1 MAEKRDIKYLNRD
14 FDSFKN
20 ELVEFSKTY
29 FPTTYTDFTPASTG
43 MLFMEM
49 ASYVGDVLSFY
60 LDNQVQETFIQY
72 ARQTENLY
80 NLAYLLGYSPKVT
93 TAATVEVE
101 VFQTTPSKTNPLTG
115 NKEPD
120 YDYALQ
126 IAENSPVTSTSD
138 SSITFLMQDKIDF
151 SYSNA
156 LDPTVVTI
164 YEVDGVGTPT
174 SYLLKKTRKAIS
186 ATINSTTFTFGSP
199 QRFQTVNLTANNIIG
214 ILDVTDSD
222 GNVWYEVPHLAQE
235 TIYDSIK
242 NTNQNDPNYS
252 PDTDVP
258 YLLKLK
264 KVQRR
269 FASRFL
275 NTTTLQLQFGAGTVA
290 DNDEEIMPNPD
301 NVGIGLPFEKDKMT
315 TAYSPTN
322 FVFTDTYGISPSNTT
337 LTVRYLTGGGVS
349 ANVPANDL
357 TTINTSGITFIN
369 TGLTTATAQTTFDSV
384 AVNNPKAA
392 AGGSDGD
399 DINELRQNSLG
410 NFQNQ
415 LRTVTQD
422 DYLVRALSMPSN
434 LGAIAKAYAT
444 PQKLEDLSMGEVPAV
459 VDLCVLG
466 YDSSKKLTTAS
477 TALKQNLKTYLSEY
491 RIIND
496 SVRIKDAFIIN
507 IVVDFDIIVLP
518 NYNNNEVLQNCILE
532 LQDYFQIDK
541 WQINQPIILKDLYV
555 SLDKIEGVQTVQN
568 IVVKNKTGS
577 SIGYSDFAYDV
588 KGATINN
595 VVYPSIDPMI
605 FELKYPN
612 TDIQGRVV
620 PL

>member
-1 MAEKRDIKYLNRD
+1 MAEKRDIKYLGRD
-14 FDSFKN
+14 FNTFKN

-29 FPTTYTDFTPASTG
+29 FPTTYNDFTPASTG

-101 VFQTTPSKTNPLTG
+101 VFQTVPVTG
-115 NKEPD
+115 VPKEPD

-126 IAENSPVTSTSD
+126 IAENTAITSTSN

-156 LDPTVVTI
+156 LDPTTVTI
-164 YEVDGVGTPT
+164 YEVNGSGQPT
-174 SYLLKKTRKAIS
+174 SYLLKKKRKAIS

-199 QRFQTVNLTANNIIG
+199 QRFQTVDLTANNIIG
-214 ILDVTDSD
+214 ILDITDSD
-222 GNVWYEVPHLAQE
+222 GNIWYEVPHLAQE

-242 NTNQNDPNYS
+242 NTNTNDPNYS
-252 PDTDVP
+252 SDTDVP

-264 KVQRR
+264 QVQRR
-269 FASRFL
+269 FAARFL

-322 FVFTDTYGISPSNTT
+322 FIFTDTYGISPSNTT

-357 TTINTSGITFIN
+357 TTIDTSGITFIN
-369 TGLTTATAQTTFDSV
+369 NNPGTDSLAQATFDSV

-422 DYLVRALSMPSN
+422 DYLIRALSMPSN
-434 LGAIAKAYAT
+434 LGAIAKAYAA

-459 VDLCVLG
+459 VDLYVLG
-466 YDSSKKLTTAS
+466 YDSTKKLNTAS

-496 SVRIKDAFIIN
+496 SVKIKDAFIIN
-507 IVVDFDIIVLP
+507 ITVDFDIIVLP
-518 NYNNNEVLQNCILE
+518 NYNNNEVLQNCVTA
-532 LQDYFQIDK
+532 LQEHFQIDK
-541 WQINQPIILKDLYV
+541 WQINQPIIMKNLSIL
-555 SLDKIEGVQTVQN
+555 LDKIEGVQTVQN
-568 IVVKNKTGS
+568 IVIKNKTGN
-577 SIGYSDFAYDV
+577 SIGYSDYAYDV

>member
-1 MAEKRDIKYLNRD
+1 MAEKRDVKYLNRD
-14 FDSFKN
+14 FDSFKS

-101 VFQTTPSKTNPLTG
+101 VFQTVPAKLNGGS
-115 NKEPD
+115 EYIPD

-126 IAENSPVTSTSD
+126 IAENTAITSTSN

-156 LDPTVVTI
+156 LDPTTVTI
-164 YEVDGVGTPT
+164 YSIT
-174 SYLLKKTRKAIS
+174 SNRPDTYLLKKKRKAIS
-186 ATINSTTFTFGSP
+186 ATINTTTFTFGSP
-199 QRFQTVNLTANNIIG
+199 QRFQTVDLTANNIIG
-214 ILDVTDSD
+214 ILDITDSD

-242 NTNQNDPNYS
+242 NTNTNDPNYS
-252 PDTDVP
+252 SDTDVP

-269 FASRFL
+269 FAARFL
-275 NTTTLQLQFGAGTVA
+275 NTTTLQIQFGAGTVA

-369 TGLTTATAQTTFDSV
+369 NTLTGADAQTTFDSV

-392 AGGSDGD
+392 SGGGDGD
-399 DINELRQNSLG
+399 NINELRQNSLG

-422 DYLVRALSMPSN
+422 DYLIRALSMPSN
-434 LGAIAKAYAT
+434 LGAIAKAYAS

-459 VDLCVLG
+459 VDLYVLG
-466 YDSSKKLTTAS
+466 YNSEKKLNTAS

-496 SVRIKDAFIIN
+496 SVKIKDAFIIN
-507 IVVDFDIIVLP
+507 ITVDFDIIVLP
-518 NYNNNEVLQNCILE
+518 NYNNNEVLQNCVTA
-532 LQDYFQIDK
+532 LQEHFQIDK
-541 WQINQPIILKDLYV
+541 WQINQPIIMKDLNIL
-555 SLDKIEGVQTVQN
+555 LDKVEGVQTVQN
-568 IVVKNKTGS
+568 IEVKNKTGT
-577 SIGYSDFAYDV
+577 SIGYSDYAYDV

>member
-1 MAEKRDIKYLNRD
+1 MAEKRDVKYLNRD

-101 VFQTTPSKTNPLTG
+101 VFQTVPSKVSGTDYV
-115 NKEPD
+115 PD
-120 YDYALQ
+120 YNYALQ
-126 IAENSPVTSTSD
+126 IAENTAITSTSN

-156 LDPTVVTI
+156 LDPTTVTI
-164 YEVDGVGTPT
+164 YEIDGSSNPS
-174 SYLLKKTRKAIS
+174 SYLLKKKRKALS
-186 ATINSTTFTFGSP
+186 ATINTTTFTFGSP
-199 QRFQTVNLTANNIIG
+199 QRFQTVDLTANNIIG
-214 ILDVTDSD
+214 ILDITDSD

-235 TIYDSIK
+235 TIYDTIK
-242 NTNQNDPNYS
+242 NTNTNDPNYS
-252 PDTDVP
+252 SDTDVP

-264 KVQRR
+264 QVQRR
-269 FASRFL
+269 FAARFL
-275 NTTTLQLQFGAGTVA
+275 NTTTLQIQFGAGTVA

-301 NVGIGLPFEKDKMT
+301 NVGIGLPFEKNKMT

-392 AGGSDGD
+392 AGGGDGD

-422 DYLVRALSMPSN
+422 DYLIRALSMPSN

-444 PQKLEDLSMGEVPAV
+444 PQKLENLSMGEVPAV
-459 VDLCVLG
+459 VDLYVLG
-466 YDSSKKLTTAS
+466 YDSTKKLNTAS

-496 SVRIKDAFIIN
+496 SVKIKDAFIIN
-507 IVVDFDIIVLP
+507 IGVDFDIIVLP
-518 NYNNNEVLQNCILE
+518 NYNNNEVLQNCITA
-532 LQDYFQIDK
+532 LQNYFQIDK
-541 WQINQPIILKDLYV
+541 WQINQPIIMKDLNIL
-555 SLDKIEGVQTVQN
+555 LDKVEGVQTVQN
-568 IVVKNKTGS
+568 VVIKNKTGN
-577 SIGYSDFAYDV
+577 SIGYSDYAYDV

>member
-1 MAEKRDIKYLNRD
+1 MAEKRDIKYLGRD
-14 FDSFKN
+14 FNTFKN

-29 FPTTYTDFTPASTG
+29 FPTTYNDFTPASTG

-101 VFQTTPSKTNPLTG
+101 VFQTVPVTG
-115 NKEPD
+115 VPKEPD

-126 IAENSPVTSTSD
+126 IAENTAITSTSN

-156 LDPTVVTI
+156 LDPTTVTI
-164 YEVDGVGTPT
+164 YEVNGSGQPT
-174 SYLLKKTRKAIS
+174 SYLLKKKRKAIS

-199 QRFQTVNLTANNIIG
+199 QRFQTVDLTANNIIG
-214 ILDVTDSD
+214 ILDITDSD
-222 GNVWYEVPHLAQE
+222 GNIWYEVPHLAQE

-242 NTNQNDPNYS
+242 NTNTNDPNYS
-252 PDTDVP
+252 SDTDVP

-264 KVQRR
+264 QVQRR
-269 FASRFL
+269 FAARFL

-322 FVFTDTYGISPSNTT
+322 FIFTDTYGISPSNTT

-357 TTINTSGITFIN
+357 TTIDTSGITFIN
-369 TGLTTATAQTTFDSV
+369 NNPGTDSLAQATFDSV

-422 DYLVRALSMPSN
+422 DYLIRALSMPSN
-434 LGAIAKAYAT
+434 LGAIAKAYAA

-459 VDLCVLG
+459 VDLYVLG
-466 YDSSKKLTTAS
+466 YDSTKKLNTAS

-496 SVRIKDAFIIN
+496 SVKIKDAFIIN
-507 IVVDFDIIVLP
+507 ITVDFDIIVLP
-518 NYNNNEVLQNCILE
+518 NYNNNEVLQNCVTA
-532 LQDYFQIDK
+532 LQEHFQIDK
-541 WQINQPIILKDLYV
+541 WQINQPIIMKNL
-555 SLDKIEGVQTVQN
+555 SIFLDKIEGVQTVQN
-568 IVVKNKTGS
+568 IVIKNKTGN
-577 SIGYSDFAYDV
+577 SIGYSDYAYDV

>member
-1 MAEKRDIKYLNRD
+1 MAEKRDVKYLNRD
-14 FDSFKN
+14 FDSFKS

-101 VFQTTPSKTNPLTG
+101 VFQTVPAETDPSTG
-115 NKEPD
+115 DEVPD

-126 IAENSPVTSTSD
+126 IAENTAITSTSN

-156 LDPTVVTI
+156 LDPTTVTI
-164 YEVDGVGTPT
+164 YETSGTTPT

-199 QRFQTVNLTANNIIG
+199 QRFQTVDLTANNIIG
-214 ILDVTDSD
+214 ILDITDSD

-235 TIYDSIK
+235 TIYDNIR
-242 NTNQNDPNYS
+242 NTNTNDPNYYT
-252 PDTDVP
+252 DTDVP

-275 NTTTLQLQFGAGTVA
+275 NTTTLQIQFGAGTVA

-369 TGLTTATAQTTFDSV
+369 TNPGSDPLSQTTFDSV

-422 DYLVRALSMPSN
+422 DYLIRVLSMPSN
-434 LGAIAKAYAT
+434 LGAIAKAYAA

-459 VDLCVLG
+459 VDLYVLG
-466 YDSSKKLTTAS
+466 YDSNKYLNTAS

-496 SVRIKDAFIIN
+496 SVKIKDAFIIN
-507 IVVDFDIIVLP
+507 IAVDFDIIVLP
-518 NYNNNEVLQNCILE
+518 NYNNNEVLQNCIIA
-532 LQDYFQIDK
+532 LQNHFQIDK

-555 SLDKIEGVQTVQN
+555 MLDKVEGVQTIQN
-568 IVVKNKTGS
+568 IVVKNKTGN
-577 SIGYSDFAYDV
+577 SIGYSDYAYDV

>member
-1 MAEKRDIKYLNRD
+1 MAKKRDVKYLNRD
-14 FDSFKN
+14 FDSFKS

-101 VFQTTPSKTNPLTG
+101 VFQTVPAKLNGGS
-115 NKEPD
+115 EYIPD

-126 IAENSPVTSTSD
+126 IAENTAITSTSN

-156 LDPTVVTI
+156 LDPTTVTI
-164 YEVDGVGTPT
+164 YSIT
-174 SYLLKKTRKAIS
+174 SNRPDTYLLKKKRKAIS
-186 ATINSTTFTFGSP
+186 ATINTTTFTFGSP
-199 QRFQTVNLTANNIIG
+199 QRFQTVDLTANNIIG
-214 ILDVTDSD
+214 ILDITDSD
-222 GNVWYEVPHLAQE
+222 GNIWYEVPHLAQE

-242 NTNQNDPNYS
+242 NTNTNDPNYS
-252 PDTDVP
+252 SDTDVP

-264 KVQRR
+264 QVQRR
-269 FASRFL
+269 FAARFL
-275 NTTTLQLQFGAGTVA
+275 NTTTLQIQFGAGTVA

-369 TGLTTATAQTTFDSV
+369 NTLTGADAQTTFDSV

-392 AGGSDGD
+392 SGGGDGD
-399 DINELRQNSLG
+399 NINELRQNSLG

-422 DYLVRALSMPSN
+422 DYLIRALSMPSN
-434 LGAIAKAYAT
+434 LGAIAKAYAS

-459 VDLCVLG
+459 VDLYVLG
-466 YDSSKKLTTAS
+466 YNSEKKLNTAS

-496 SVRIKDAFIIN
+496 SVKIKDAFIIN
-507 IVVDFDIIVLP
+507 ITVDFDIIVLP
-518 NYNNNEVLQNCILE
+518 NYNNNEVLQNCVTA
-532 LQDYFQIDK
+532 LQEHFQIDK
-541 WQINQPIILKDLYV
+541 WQINQPIIMKDLNIL
-555 SLDKIEGVQTVQN
+555 LDKVEGVQTVQN
-568 IVVKNKTGS
+568 IEVKNKTGT
-577 SIGYSDFAYDV
+577 SIGYSDYAYDV